1 MVQAANSEVVFDV
14 RIPLDKAVAELKA
27 NEPRLVAG
35 VQQMAA
41 RASKAGR
48 LNLGVSLDEAAT
60 RKRMADLIRDMR
72 NQARNAK
79 IEMEARVRLFGGG
92 PGGPPVPPNDEGGTS
107 LKDIFGKR
115 SQLGQMTSL
124 LRGGGAVV
132 ALTIALDQLGRMTG
146 QMRALRDEIR
156 LGEKSAGDMAS
167 AFGKSIPV
175 LGKIVTIG
183 EELRELFTGENFN
196 LARTIEVSSA
206 VGAATQQMFAM
217 QRDVENT
224 MAQIE
229 QGRMNYENQRRILNA
244 PVEDRPKLQAE
255 LDATQAIADFDKES
269 KRLTKEV
276 SDKTSAMLNAPLSA
290 EQIKGVQ
297 LSDAVKEQLRD
308 KSITDLRN
316 EAAKTESQAK
326 DAIPNTMTLYDEKLN
341 KTIVRREQFDSL
353 TDDQKRRLSESYV
366 TVKNLI
372 EASDAR
378 KSLDQAINQIRD
390 NETAVVN
397 RIMGVDKNGNATE
410 GGRTAERAAMVK
422 LQEAQEAERKRIDT
436 FSATQLD
443 RDLKIQ
449 EARGNGNIRQAE
461 RLELQKQLADRERE
475 AAAIGEESLKKQRAI
490 NEEILAQYDKRVM
503 LARAESQ
510 ITEGAR
516 IKAAQQRLNRDFEGA
531 EKTERDARNQIELMH
546 ARQNG
551 GMFGMF
557 RELVAQQL
565 EGAAGAADK
574 RLAKEVAVDAS
585 IANLRQAQLRSAQRY
600 YDAEVEAIEE
610 AYRERERLAKSD
622 EERTIAINERA
633 ARMTELNAQ
642 AEQRARDAGFEANQ
656 IRLRREGK
664 DTEAQR
670 AAIMRQ
676 AEDELKQVG
685 SNANAREAIFAR
697 TKEQLL
703 ELQDMEARR
712 LGSGS
717 WAADS
722 IYSLGL
728 GRSAPGNTLTA
739 VNQAAL
745 ASLDGSGGTSGAFA
759 VAGIAGSI
767 AKAASMVAMLPSE
780 IAAMNNSISTTPG
793 RTDAD
798 AKVEIRGEAI
808 TYLKTIAEN
817 TGKGAVFSA

>member
-255 LDATQAIADFDKES
+255 LDSTQAIADFDKES

-276 SDKTSAMLNAPLSA
+276 SDKTSAMLNAPLSGA
-290 EQIKGVQ
+290 ELAGINAPDVVKAQI
-297 LSDAVKEQLRD
+297 
-308 KSITDLRN
+308 
-316 EAAKTESQAK
+316 
-326 DAIPNTMTLYDEKLN
+326 
-341 KTIVRREQFDSL
+341 RE
-353 TDDQKRRLSESYV
+353 
-366 TVKNLI
+366 
-372 EASDAR
+372 
-378 KSLDQAINQIRD
+378 KSLIHLQS
-390 NETAVVN
+390 ET
-397 RIMGVDKNGNATE
+397 T
-410 GGRTAERAAMVK
+410 
-422 LQEAQEAERKRIDT
+422 
-436 FSATQLD
+436 
-443 RDLKIQ
+443 
-449 EARGNGNIRQAE
+449 
-461 RLELQKQLADRERE
+461 
-475 AAAIGEESLKKQRAI
+475 
-490 NEEILAQYDKRVM
+490 
-503 LARAESQ
+503 
-510 ITEGAR
+510 
-516 IKAAQQRLNRDFEGA
+516 
-531 EKTERDARNQIELMH
+531 
-546 ARQNG
+546 
-551 GMFGMF
+551 
-557 RELVAQQL
+557 
-565 EGAAGAADK
+565 
-574 RLAKEVAVDAS
+574 
-585 IANLRQAQLRSAQRY
+585 
-600 YDAEVEAIEE
+600 
-610 AYRERERLAKSD
+610 
-622 EERTIAINERA
+622 
-633 ARMTELNAQ
+633 
-642 AEQRARDAGFEANQ
+642 
-656 IRLRREGK
+656 
-664 DTEAQR
+664 
-670 AAIMRQ
+670 
-676 AEDELKQVG
+676 
-685 SNANAREAIFAR
+685 
-697 TKEQLL
+697 
-703 ELQDMEARR
+703 
-712 LGSGS
+712 
-717 WAADS
+717 
-722 IYSLGL
+722 
-728 GRSAPGNTLTA
+728 
-739 VNQAAL
+739 
-745 ASLDGSGGTSGAFA
+745 
-759 VAGIAGSI
+759 
-767 AKAASMVAMLPSE
+767 
-780 IAAMNNSISTTPG
+780 
-793 RTDAD
+793 
-798 AKVEIRGEAI
+798 
-808 TYLKTIAEN
+808 
-817 TGKGAVFSA
+817 